1 MNSDTKVRLIGVGGL
16 AIIAVWLTLSIG
28 NALYLC
34 LETRRWPL
42 VSVHVISSGIDIAR
56 SNMGRRWLPDV
67 RYEYEVAGLRYQST
81 TIRFLLPS
89 FMDEDDARLIQ
100 SAYPQDAHAT
110 AAYDP
115 QAPARSVLEPGVP
128 ANMWG
133 QAAILVF
140 FWTLTAYVF
149 YEIKHPERRFLV
161 PKSPEHRA

>member
-1 MNSDTKVRLIGVGGL
+1 MNSDTKIRLIGVGGL

-34 LETRRWPL
+34 LATLRWPL
-42 VSVHVISSGIDIAR
+42 ISVHVISSGIDIAR

-67 RYEYEVAGLRYQST
+67 HYEYELGGRTYHST
-81 TIRFLLPS
+81 NIRFLMPS
-89 FMDEDDARLIQ
+89 FMDEDDARSIQ
-100 SAYPQDAHAT
+100 SAYPQDAHTT

-115 QAPARSVLEPGVP
+115 QDPARSVLEPGVP
-128 ANMWG
+128 KTMWE

-140 FWTLTAYVF
+140 FWTLTAYIF

-161 PKSPEHRA
+161 PKSSEHTS